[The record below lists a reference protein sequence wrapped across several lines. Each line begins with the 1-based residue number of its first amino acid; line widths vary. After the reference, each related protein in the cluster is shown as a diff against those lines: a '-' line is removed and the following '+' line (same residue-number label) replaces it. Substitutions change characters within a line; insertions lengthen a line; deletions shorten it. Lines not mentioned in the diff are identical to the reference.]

1 MFTSMNQPP
10 APTAEPSRRADA
22 ASTRGKLVIKR
33 NEPEPKALTLFWS
46 LYLLVAAGTT
56 IFAVNHLWI
65 YDANDFRLSSKVML
79 AMVGLGIGAL
89 WPMVRLSQVA
99 PNKTAESVFADAVA
113 LCVPAQAVLWPLTLL
128 GGWSWGVTSAIALAI
143 IAWTLAIGGIVAL
156 GIGFRTTVGRSAWMI
171 VAMAALLGAPL
182 WALNAGWT
190 TEHHLLVD
198 WRLCSPLTMGWG
210 MTGTLFG
217 GAARLTP
224 DKWNGVLVPGAAAA
238 ILWAIFAMSA
248 GIRRS
253 IATGDRSG

>member
-1 MFTSMNQPP
+1 MNQPP
-10 APTAEPSRRADA
+10 APTAEPSRTTDA

-99 PNKTAESVFADAVA
+99 PSKVAESVFADAVA

-128 GGWSWGVTSAIALAI
+128 GGWSWGVTAVIALAI
-143 IAWTLAIGGIVAL
+143 IAWTLAIGGLIAL
-156 GIGFRTTVGRSAWMI
+156 GVGAASSIGRSFWMI
-171 VAMAALLGAPL
+171 IAMAVLLGAPL
-182 WALNAGWT
+182 WAISTGWT
-190 TEHHLLVD
+190 VDHQLLVD

-224 DKWNGVLVPGAAAA
+224 DKWNGVLVPAAAAA
-238 ILWAIFAMSA
+238 ILW
-248 GIRRS
+248 GIVALAAAARRS
-253 IATGDRSG
+253 VAARADRTPDRS